1 MTSPF
6 GTSLRRDASQPR
18 DLAARIDAQIRERI
32 EEAVDF
38 VCLEMM
44 IETRR
49 AAGLPAPAADNPVDR
64 EAFDASVQSF
74 LRHLE
79 TDLTA
84 DLSPDQR
91 QRMATATRGLTDPTA
106 RLVAAQA
113 SLAKLLPD
121 YWQRFETSR
130 NRYADVADGSSSQ
143 RGSLLRRLFGLG

>member
-1 MTSPF
+1 MASPF
-6 GTSLRRDASQPR
+6 GTSLRRDPSQPR

-49 AAGLPAPAADNPVDR
+49 ARGLPAPATDNPADR
-64 EAFDASVQSF
+64 DAFDASVRSF
-74 LRHLE
+74 LQHLE
-79 TDLTA
+79 ADLTPG
-84 DLSPDQR
+84 LSPDQR
-91 QRMATATRGLTDPTA
+91 QRVATATRGTTDPTS

-113 SLAKLLPD
+113 ALAKLLPD

-130 NRYADVADGSSSQ
+130 DRYVGAADGSSSQ